1 MLKFSFLRFIKQQ
14 LLIIVSWLSN
24 QACWPC
30 LWVVDSYIGLAG
42 LAIAGVVAM
51 LEDPA
56 QG

>member
-30 LWVVDSYIGLAG
+30 LWVADSYIGLAG
-42 LAIAGVVAM
+42 LAVAGVVAM